1 MKKQEE
7 TLTKKNRIDFKKAEK
22 DNFKREKRKRKG
34 LKKSR
39 FNFFLENIKHFQV
52 AFYKDCWYNIF
63 VIKKVFYV

>member
-1 MKKQEE
+1 MFLEKEKKI
-7 TLTKKNRIDFKKAEK
+7 NV
-22 DNFKREKRKRKG
+22 KG

-39 FNFFLENIKHFQV
+39 LELFLKNIKHFQV